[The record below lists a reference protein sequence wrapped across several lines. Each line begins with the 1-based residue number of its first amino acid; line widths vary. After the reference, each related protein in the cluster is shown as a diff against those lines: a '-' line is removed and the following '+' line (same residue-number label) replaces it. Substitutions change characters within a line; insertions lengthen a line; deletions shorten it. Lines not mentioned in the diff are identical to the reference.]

1 MSTFQ
6 RGDKNIANASGQ
18 VVRED
23 MEDTLKAT
31 AANNFGPLSG
41 AGTIL
46 PAEFVADNST
56 TPKKLLIRATS
67 GGDQA
72 NQTASNAATF
82 YDIGFLDQHHLGL
95 LPRAGGT
102 SFPMTGQLI
111 VDDITTPSAP
121 SIAFEN
127 NPNTGIFKAATNKMG
142 LAVGGAHISTIENNG
157 LFIHSISNTTKGLFF
172 NDADNSHHVG
182 FKAPNTLSSSP
193 NFTLPGADG
202 SNGQILQTNG
212 SGVLSFA
219 TFGSVPV
226 GAIFCMA
233 ENAVPSGYVECN
245 GQSLNKT
252 LAANTGLFNVIQY
265 KYGGSG
271 NNFNVPDLRGEFV
284 RGWASN
290 TSDSTRDQGRGI
302 GTTQG
307 SQNQSHNHSYGNN
320 GITVS
325 GANHAHN
332 IRRISLQPSILNVGI
347 TLGSGQSYQVG
358 YANNDSGN
366 GSGPVQNSGNL
377 SMSGSVGITIN
388 NNGGTESRPRNVA
401 LMYIIK
407 L

>member
-56 TPKKLLIRATS
+56 TPKRLLIRATS
-67 GGDQA
+67 GGDQDL
-72 NQTASNAATF
+72 QTDSNAATF
-82 YDIGFLDQHHLGL
+82 YEVGKLDQANLGL
-95 LPRAGGT
+95 LLKSGGI
-102 SFPMTGQLI
+102 MTGQLLG
-111 VDDITTPSAP
+111 DDGSLNGSPAYSFKDDTDTGMFRNSA
-121 SIAFEN
+121 
-127 NPNTGIFKAATNKMG
+127 NTLGFSTAAVER
-142 LAVGGAHISTIENNG
+142 AIIDANG
-157 LFIHSISNTTKGLFF
+157 LTLRARGDLRLGDSDSSHYIGIQAPATVSSNITFT
-172 NDADNSHHVG
+172 
-182 FKAPNTLSSSP
+182 APV
-193 NFTLPGADG
+193 DG
-202 SNGQILQTNG
+202 TNGQVLQTNG

-226 GAIFCMA
+226 GAIFCMP
-233 ENAVPSGYVECN
+233 EPAVPTGYVECN

-252 LAANTGLFNVIQY
+252 QSANTALFNLIQY

-271 NNFNVPDLRGEFV
+271 NNFNVPDLRGQFV
-284 RGWASN
+284 RGVN
-290 TSDSTRDQGRGI
+290 TSNSGLDTNRGI
-302 GTTQG
+302 GSTQS

-320 GITVS
+320 SITVS
-325 GANHAHN
+325 GANHNHS
-332 IRRISLQPSILNVGI
+332 IRKISLQPSIASVGI
-347 TLGSGQSYQVG
+347 TLGSGQGYQIG
-358 YANNDSGN
+358 YATNFN
-366 GSGPVQNSGNL
+366 GDTNQAINTSGNL

-388 NNGGTESRPRNVA
+388 NAGGSESRPNNVA

>member
-56 TPKKLLIRATS
+56 TPKKLLIRSTS

-72 NQTASNAATF
+72 NQTDSNAATF
-82 YDIGFLDQHHLGL
+82 FEVGNLDQANLGL
-95 LPRAGGT
+95 LLKSGGT
-102 SFPMTGQLI
+102 MTGQLLLDNSSI
-111 VDDITTPSAP
+111 PGSAGL
-121 SIAFEN
+121 SFN
-127 NPNTGIFKAATNKMG
+127 GDTDTGIFRADSNRIGFSAGNT
-142 LAVGGAHISTIENNG
+142 HISSIDSNG
-157 LFIHSISNTTKGLFF
+157 LTIRFRKELRLGDSDS
-172 NDADNSHHVG
+172 SHYIG
-182 FKAPNTLSSSP
+182 IQAPATVTSSQQVT
-193 NFTLPGADG
+193 FTAPVDG
-202 SNGQILQTNG
+202 TNGQVLQTNG

-226 GAIFCMA
+226 GAIFCMP
-233 ENAVPSGYVECN
+233 ETAVPSGYKECN

-252 LAANTGLFNVIQY
+252 QSANTALFNLIQY

-271 NNFNVPDLRGEFV
+271 NNFNVPDLRGQFV
-284 RGWASN
+284 RGVN
-290 TSDSTRDQGRGI
+290 TSNSGLDTNRGI
-302 GTTQG
+302 GTTQT
-307 SQNQSHNHSYGNN
+307 SANQSHNHTYGNSS
-320 GITVS
+320 ITVS
-325 GANHAHN
+325 GANHKHN
-332 IRRISLQPSILNVGI
+332 IRKINLQPSIANVAI
-347 TLGSGQSYQVG
+347 TLGSGQSYQIG
-358 YANNDSGN
+358 YATNNN
-366 GSGPVQNSGNL
+366 GSTNQAIQNSGQL
-377 SMSGSVGITIN
+377 SMTGTVGITIN
-388 NNGGTESRPRNVA
+388 NRGESEARPNNVA

>member
-31 AANNFGPLSG
+31 AANNFGPLSS

-56 TPKKLLIRATS
+56 TPKRLLIRATS

-72 NQTASNAATF
+72 LQTDSNAATF
-82 YDIGFLDQHHLGL
+82 YEVGKLDQANLGL
-95 LPRAGGT
+95 LPKAGGAM
-102 SFPMTGQLI
+102 SGQLLGHNGSLNDSPAYSFNG
-111 VDDITTPSAP
+111 DDDTGMFRNS
-121 SIAFEN
+121 EN
-127 NPNTGIFKAATNKMG
+127 TLGFSTAAVER
-142 LAVGGAHISTIENNG
+142 AIIDANG
-157 LFIHSISNTTKGLFF
+157 LTLRARGDLRLGDSDS
-172 NDADNSHHVG
+172 SHYIG
-182 FKAPNTLSSSP
+182 IQAPATVSSSQQVT
-193 NFTLPGADG
+193 FTAPVDG
-202 SNGQILQTNG
+202 TNGQVLQTNG

-226 GAIFCMA
+226 GAIFCMP
-233 ENAVPSGYVECN
+233 ENAVPTGYVECN

-252 LAANTGLFNVIQY
+252 LAVNTALFNLIQY

-271 NNFNVPDLRGEFV
+271 NNFSVPDLRGEFV

-290 TSDSTRDQGRGI
+290 TNDSTRDQGRGI
-302 GTTQG
+302 GTG
-307 SQNQSHNHSYGNN
+307 QSDDITAHNHSYSNSS
-320 GITVS
+320 ITVS
-325 GANHAHN
+325 GGNHNHS
-332 IRRISLQPSILNVGI
+332 IRKLSLQPSIANEAI
-347 TLGSGQSYQVG
+347 TLGSGQSYQIG
-358 YANNDSGN
+358 YATNFNGDTNQAINTSGDLSLSGN
-366 GSGPVQNSGNL
+366 
-377 SMSGSVGITIN
+377 VGITIN
-388 NNGGTESRPRNVA
+388 NTGGSETRPRNVA

>member
-56 TPKKLLIRATS
+56 TPKRLLIRATS

-72 NQTASNAATF
+72 LQTDSNAATF
-82 YDIGFLDQHHLGL
+82 YEVGKLDQANLGL
-95 LPRAGGT
+95 LLKSGGI
-102 SFPMTGQLI
+102 MTGQLLG
-111 VDDITTPSAP
+111 DDGSLNGSPAYSFKDDTDTGMFRNSA
-121 SIAFEN
+121 
-127 NPNTGIFKAATNKMG
+127 NTLGFSTAAVER
-142 LAVGGAHISTIENNG
+142 AIIDANG
-157 LFIHSISNTTKGLFF
+157 LTLRARGDLRLGDSDSSHYIGIQAPATVSSNITFT
-172 NDADNSHHVG
+172 
-182 FKAPNTLSSSP
+182 APV
-193 NFTLPGADG
+193 DG
-202 SNGQILQTNG
+202 TNGQVLQTNG

-226 GAIFCMA
+226 GAIFCMP
-233 ENAVPSGYVECN
+233 ETAVPTGYVECN

-252 LAANTGLFNVIQY
+252 QSANTALFDLIQY

-271 NNFNVPDLRGEFV
+271 NNFNVPDLRGQFV
-284 RGWASN
+284 RGVN
-290 TSDSTRDQGRGI
+290 TSNSGTDSNRGI
-302 GTTQG
+302 GSSQS
-307 SQNQSHNHSYGNN
+307 SQNQSHNHSYDNS

-325 GANHAHN
+325 GANHNHS
-332 IRRISLQPSILNVGI
+332 IRRISLQPSIANVAI
-347 TLGSGQSYQVG
+347 TLGSGQSYQIG
-358 YANNDSGN
+358 YATNFSGDTN
-366 GSGPVQNSGNL
+366 QAINTSGNL
-377 SMSGSVGITIN
+377 SMSGSVGININ
-388 NNGGTESRPRNVA
+388 NAGGNESRPSNVA

>member
-23 MEDTLKAT
+23 MQDTLKAT
-31 AANNFGPLSG
+31 AANNFGPLDG

-56 TPKKLLIRATS
+56 NPKRLLIRATS

-72 NQTASNAATF
+72 LQTDSNAATF
-82 YDIGFLDQHHLGL
+82 YEVGKLDQANLGL

-102 SFPMTGQLI
+102 LFPMEGQLI
-111 VDDITTPSAP
+111 L
-121 SIAFEN
+121 EN
-127 NPNTGIFKAATNKMG
+127 SNNASSPALSFNGDSDTGIFKSATNT
-142 LAVGGAHISTIENNG
+142 LSFAAGGFNKVDVDANG
-157 LFIHSISNTTKGLFF
+157 LTIKSDSAIRSLRLA
-172 NDADNSHHVG
+172 DSDNSHFIG
-182 FKAPNTLSSSP
+182 IQAPATVTSSQTFVAP
-193 NFTLPGADG
+193 VDG
-202 SNGQILQTNG
+202 TNGQVLQTNG

-226 GAIFCMA
+226 GAIFCMP
-233 ENAVPSGYVECN
+233 ETAVPTGYVECN

-252 LAANTGLFNVIQY
+252 QSANTALFNLIQY

-271 NNFNVPDLRGEFV
+271 NNFNVPDLRGQFV
-284 RGWASN
+284 RGVN
-290 TSDSTRDQGRGI
+290 TSNSGTDSNRGI
-302 GTTQG
+302 GSSQS
-307 SQNQSHNHSYGNN
+307 SQNQSHNHSYSNN
-320 GITVS
+320 SITVS
-325 GANHAHN
+325 GANHTHS
-332 IRRISLQPSILNVGI
+332 IRKLSLQPSIASVAI
-347 TLGSGQSYQVG
+347 TLGSGQGYQIG
-358 YANNDSGN
+358 YATNFSGDTN
-366 GSGPVQNSGNL
+366 QAINTSGNL

-388 NNGGTESRPRNVA
+388 NAGGNESRPSNIA

>member
-56 TPKKLLIRATS
+56 NPKRLLIRATS

-72 NQTASNAATF
+72 LQTDSNAATF
-82 YDIGFLDQHHLGL
+82 YEVGKLDQANLGL
-95 LPRAGGT
+95 LLKSGGI
-102 SFPMTGQLI
+102 MTGQLLG
-111 VDDITTPSAP
+111 DDGSLNGSPAYSFKDDTDTGM
-121 SIAFEN
+121 FR
-127 NPNTGIFKAATNKMG
+127 NTANTLGFSTAAVER
-142 LAVGGAHISTIENNG
+142 AIIDANG
-157 LFIHSISNTTKGLFF
+157 LTLRARGDLRLGDSDSSHYIGIQAPATVSSNITFT
-172 NDADNSHHVG
+172 
-182 FKAPNTLSSSP
+182 APV
-193 NFTLPGADG
+193 DG
-202 SNGQILQTNG
+202 TNGQVLQTNG

-226 GAIFCMA
+226 GAIFCMP
-233 ENAVPSGYVECN
+233 ETAVPTGYVECN

-252 LAANTGLFNVIQY
+252 QSANTALFDLIQY

-271 NNFNVPDLRGEFV
+271 NNFNVPDLRGQFV
-284 RGWASN
+284 RGVN
-290 TSDSTRDQGRGI
+290 TSNSGLDTNRGI
-302 GTTQG
+302 GTTQT
-307 SQNQSHNHSYGNN
+307 SANQSHNHTYGNSS
-320 GITVS
+320 ITVS
-325 GANHAHN
+325 GANHKHN
-332 IRRISLQPSILNVGI
+332 IRKINLQPSIANVAI
-347 TLGSGQSYQVG
+347 TLGSGQSYQIG
-358 YANNDSGN
+358 YATNDGGN
-366 GSGPVQNSGNL
+366 TNQAVLNSGNL

-388 NNGGTESRPRNVA
+388 NAGGSESRPSNIA
-401 LMYIIK
+401 LMYIII

>member
-56 TPKKLLIRATS
+56 TPKRLLIRATS

-72 NQTASNAATF
+72 LQTDSNAATF
-82 YDIGFLDQHHLGL
+82 YEVGKLDQANLGL
-95 LPRAGGT
+95 LLKSGGI
-102 SFPMTGQLI
+102 MTGQLLG
-111 VDDITTPSAP
+111 DDGSLNGSPAYSFKDDTDTGMFRNSA
-121 SIAFEN
+121 
-127 NPNTGIFKAATNKMG
+127 NTLGFSTAAVER
-142 LAVGGAHISTIENNG
+142 AIIDANG
-157 LFIHSISNTTKGLFF
+157 LTLRARGDLRLGDSDSSHYIGIQAPATVSSNITFT
-172 NDADNSHHVG
+172 
-182 FKAPNTLSSSP
+182 APV
-193 NFTLPGADG
+193 DG
-202 SNGQILQTNG
+202 TNGQVLQTNG

-226 GAIFCMA
+226 GAIFCMP
-233 ENAVPSGYVECN
+233 ETAVPTGYVECY

-252 LAANTGLFNVIQY
+252 QSANTALFNLIQY

-271 NNFNVPDLRGEFV
+271 NNFNVPDLRGQFV
-284 RGWASN
+284 RGVN
-290 TSDSTRDQGRGI
+290 TSNSGTDSNRGI
-302 GTTQG
+302 GSSQS
-307 SQNQSHNHSYGNN
+307 SQNQSHNHSYDNS

-325 GANHAHN
+325 GANHNHS
-332 IRRISLQPSILNVGI
+332 IRRISLQPSIANVGI
-347 TLGSGQSYQVG
+347 TLGSGQSYQIG
-358 YANNDSGN
+358 YATNFSGDTN
-366 GSGPVQNSGNL
+366 QAINTSGNL
-377 SMSGSVGITIN
+377 SMSGSVGININ
-388 NNGGTESRPRNVA
+388 NAGGNESRPSNVA

>member
-56 TPKKLLIRATS
+56 TPKRLLIRATS

-72 NQTASNAATF
+72 LQTDSNAATF
-82 YDIGFLDQHHLGL
+82 YEVGKLDQANLGL
-95 LPRAGGT
+95 LPIAGGT
-102 SFPMTGQLI
+102 MTGQLL
-111 VDDITTPSAP
+111 
-121 SIAFEN
+121 
-127 NPNTGIFKAATNKMG
+127 G
-142 LAVGGAHISTIENNG
+142 
-157 LFIHSISNTTKGLFF
+157 
-172 NDADNSHHVG
+172 NDGSLN
-182 FKAPNTLSSSP
+182 SSP
-193 NFTLPGADG
+193 AYSFNGDTDTGMFRNSANTIGFSTAAVERAIIDASGLTLRARGDLRLGDSDSSHYIGIQAPATVSSNITFTAPVDG
-202 SNGQILQTNG
+202 TNGQVLQTNG

-226 GAIFCMA
+226 GAIFCMP
-233 ENAVPSGYVECN
+233 ETAVPSGYVECN

-252 LAANTGLFNVIQY
+252 QSANTALFNLIQY

-271 NNFNVPDLRGEFV
+271 NNFNVPDLRGQFV
-284 RGWASN
+284 RGVN
-290 TSDSTRDQGRGI
+290 TSNSGTDSNRGI
-302 GTTQG
+302 GSTQG

-325 GANHAHN
+325 GANHNHS
-332 IRRISLQPSILNVGI
+332 IRRISLQPSIANVAI
-347 TLGSGQSYQVG
+347 TLGSGQSYQIG
-358 YANNDSGN
+358 YATNFSGDTN
-366 GSGPVQNSGNL
+366 QAINTSGNL
-377 SMSGSVGITIN
+377 SMSGTVGITIN
-388 NNGGTESRPRNVA
+388 NTGGNESRPRNVA
-401 LMYIIK
+401 MMYIIRI
-407 L
+407 

>member
-56 TPKKLLIRATS
+56 NPKKLLIRATS

-72 NQTASNAATF
+72 NQTDSNAATF

-142 LAVGGAHISTIENNG
+142 LAVGGAHISTIENSG

-226 GAIFCMA
+226 GAIFCMP
-233 ENAVPSGYVECN
+233 ETAVPSGYVECN
-245 GQSLNKT
+245 GQPLDKT
-252 LAANTGLFNVIQY
+252 QSANTALFNLIQY

-271 NNFNVPDLRGEFV
+271 NSFNVPDLRGQFV
-284 RGWASN
+284 RGVN
-290 TSDSTRDQGRGI
+290 TSNSGTDSNRGI
-302 GTTQG
+302 GSTQG

-325 GANHAHN
+325 GANHNHS
-332 IRRISLQPSILNVGI
+332 IRKINLQPSIANVAI
-347 TLGSGQSYQVG
+347 TLGSGQSYQIG
-358 YANNDSGN
+358 YATNNSGN
-366 GSGPVQNSGNL
+366 TNQAVLNSGNL

-388 NNGGTESRPRNVA
+388 NAGGNESRPTNIA

>member
-6 RGDKNIANASGQ
+6 RGNKNIDNASGQ

-56 TPKKLLIRATS
+56 TPKRLLIRATS

-72 NQTASNAATF
+72 LQTDSNAATF
-82 YDIGFLDQHHLGL
+82 YEVGKLDQANLGL
-95 LPRAGGT
+95 LPKAGGI
-102 SFPMTGQLI
+102 MTGQLLG
-111 VDDITTPSAP
+111 DDGSLNGSPAYSFDGDTDTGMFRNSA
-121 SIAFEN
+121 
-127 NPNTGIFKAATNKMG
+127 NTIGFSTAAVER
-142 LAVGGAHISTIENNG
+142 AIIDANG
-157 LFIHSISNTTKGLFF
+157 LTLRARGDLRLGDSDS
-172 NDADNSHHVG
+172 SHYIG
-182 FKAPNTLSSSP
+182 IQAPATVTSSQQVT
-193 NFTLPGADG
+193 FTAPVDG
-202 SNGQILQTNG
+202 TNGQVLQTNG

-226 GAIFCMA
+226 GAIFCMP
-233 ENAVPSGYVECN
+233 ETAVPTGYVECN

-252 LAANTGLFNVIQY
+252 QSANTALFSLIQY

-271 NNFNVPDLRGEFV
+271 NNFNVPDLRGQFV
-284 RGWASN
+284 RGVN
-290 TSDSTRDQGRGI
+290 TSNSGTDSNRGI
-302 GTTQG
+302 GSSQS

-325 GANHAHN
+325 GANHNHS
-332 IRRISLQPSILNVGI
+332 IRKLSLQPSIASVAI
-347 TLGSGQSYQVG
+347 TLGSGQSYQIG
-358 YANNDSGN
+358 YATSFSGDTN
-366 GSGPVQNSGNL
+366 QAINTSGNL

-388 NNGGTESRPRNVA
+388 NAGGNESRPSNIA

>member
-31 AANNFGPLSG
+31 AANNFGPLSN

-46 PAEFVADNST
+46 PAEFVADNSQ

-72 NQTASNAATF
+72 NQTDSNAATF
-82 YDIGFLDQHHLGL
+82 YEVGNLDQANLGL
-95 LPRAGGT
+95 LLKSGGT
-102 SFPMTGQLI
+102 MTGPLLG
-111 VDDITTPSAP
+111 DDGSLHGSPAYSFDSDTDTGMFRKSANVLGFSTAGTERVSIDNGGIT
-121 SIAFEN
+121 
-127 NPNTGIFKAATNKMG
+127 
-142 LAVGGAHISTIENNG
+142 LASRRTIEFSELSTNG
-157 LFIHSISNTTKGLFF
+157 TNFIGLR
-172 NDADNSHHVG
+172 
-182 FKAPNTLSSSP
+182 APESVDSDVI
-193 NFTLPGADG
+193 FDLPPADG
-202 SNGQILQTNG
+202 TNGQVLQTNG
-212 SGVLSFA
+212 SGALTFA

-233 ENAVPSGYVECN
+233 ESAVPSGYVECN

-252 LAANTGLFNVIQY
+252 QSANTPLFNIIQY

-290 TSDSTRDQGRGI
+290 TSETARDQGRGI

-307 SQNQSHNHSYGNN
+307 DQNQNHNHTYSNN
-320 GITVS
+320 SITVS
-325 GANHAHN
+325 GANHNHS
-332 IRRISLQPSILNVGI
+332 IRKINLQPSIANVAI
-347 TLGSGQSYQVG
+347 TLGSGQSYQIG
-358 YANNDSGN
+358 YSTSNSGSTNQAILDSG
-366 GSGPVQNSGNL
+366 SL
-377 SMSGSVGITIN
+377 SMSGTVGITIN
-388 NNGGTESRPRNVA
+388 NNGGNESRPRNVA